1 MGDTMEEQ
9 IRLPQAFCGRMER
22 LLGEEYKAFLA
33 SYEKERYYGLRH
45 NPLKCPAETF
55 VGQMPFMLD
64 KIAWAREGYYYQAAQ
79 QPGRHVLHEAG
90 AYYIQE
96 PSAMAVAEILDP
108 RPGERILDLCAA
120 PGGKTTQIAGRMQG
134 EGLLVANE
142 IVPERARILSQNV
155 ERMGV
160 RNCVVCNEKPERLAE
175 LFPGFFDRILVDA
188 PCSGEGMFRK
198 DEAARQEWSPA
209 HVTMCAERQGK
220 ILEEAA
226 RMLKPGGVLVYS
238 TCTFAPEEN
247 EGTISAFIHAH
258 GDYIIEETDCCE
270 AFSQGQPGWADD
282 PADGIEYTM
291 RLWPHKLK
299 GEGHYIAC
307 LRRRGEGAEPE
318 MPTYEESGGNR
329 KDRISSQN
337 SIISK
342 NPKNNKENR
351 ERGSDRKL
359 REAVTTFLTQEL
371 GLPETW
377 TDGQDGTVI
386 RFGEQVYLVPEG
398 MIPLA
403 GVKVLRPGLCLLT
416 DRKNRFEPAHALA
429 MTLTGKDTDRVKELT
444 MEEAGRYLRG
454 ESISCGQERGW
465 MLLSYEGYSLG
476 FGKASGGQIKNHYP
490 KGLRKNI

>member
-1 MGDTMEEQ
+1 MNLPAEFEEKM
-9 IRLPQAFCGRMER
+9 RR
-22 LLGEEYKAFLA
+22 LLGDEMDAYLA
-33 SYEKERYYGLRH
+33 CYNEPRYYGLRV
-45 NPLKCPAETF
+45 NTSKVSVEEFRRICPFEITPIPWIENGFYYDGET
-55 VGQMPFMLD
+55 VSPA
-64 KIAWAREGYYYQAAQ
+64 KHPYYF
-79 QPGRHVLHEAG
+79 AG
-90 AYYIQE
+90 LYYLQE
-96 PSAMAVAEILDP
+96 PSAMTPASRLPISPGDRVLD
-108 RPGERILDLCAA
+108 ICAA
-120 PGGKTTQIAGRMQG
+120 PGGKATELGVRLKG
-134 EGLLVANE
+134 EGLLAANDISSSRAKGLLKNIE
-142 IVPERARILSQNV
+142 VFGIGNVLVLSEEPGRLVQYFPEYFDKIL
-155 ERMGV
+155 
-160 RNCVVCNEKPERLAE
+160 
-175 LFPGFFDRILVDA
+175 IDA

-386 RFGEQVYLVPEG
+386 RFGEQIYLVPEG